1 MKKIVKFV
9 VSVTLLKKPCDS
21 CLDIFGQNLCT
32 VTCCIFNFL
41 NRFIYVFLS

>member
-21 CLDIFGQNLCT
+21 CLDIFGQTYAQLH
-32 VTCCIFNFL
+32 V
-41 NRFIYVFLS
+41 VFLTF